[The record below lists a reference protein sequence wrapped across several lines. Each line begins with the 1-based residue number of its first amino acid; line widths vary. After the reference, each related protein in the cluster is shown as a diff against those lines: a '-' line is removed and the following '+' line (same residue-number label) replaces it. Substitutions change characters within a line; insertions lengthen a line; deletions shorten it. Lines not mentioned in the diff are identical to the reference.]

1 MPELYDLYAPYLWT
15 GLAAILLVVIGWLLA
30 LTVRL
35 NRAVRHYQRITRG
48 VDGGDLKWILE
59 RELWRIQEASEKAD
73 ALAVRSDK
81 IAADLERCIQRVGVV
96 RFNPF
101 QDTGGDQS
109 FAIALLDA
117 RGDGVVLTGMYG
129 RKETRFYA
137 KPIQGGSS
145 SYALTPEELEAIQ
158 RALGSAPTAA

>member
-1 MPELYDLYAPYLWT
+1 M
-15 GLAAILLVVIGWLLA
+15 
-30 LTVRL
+30 RL

-59 RELWRIQEASEKAD
+59 REIWRIQEATEKTD
-73 ALAVRSDK
+73 VLARRTDVL
-81 IAADLERCIQRVGVV
+81 AAVQERCVQRVGIV

-109 FAIALLDA
+109 FSVAMLDA
-117 RGDGVVLTGMYG
+117 HGDGLVLTGMYS

-137 KPIQGGSS
+137 KPIQGNTS
-145 SYALTPEELEAIQ
+145 SYTLTPEETEAIQ
-158 RALGSAPTAA
+158 KSGAGQAA

>member
-1 MPELYDLYAPYLWT
+1 MGILEWYSLYAPYVA
-15 GLAAILLVVIGWLLA
+15 LALAIALAVALVWLLVLS
-30 LTVRL
+30 TRL

-59 RELWRIQEASEKAD
+59 REIWRIQEAAERTDLLVHRTD
-73 ALAVRSDK
+73 ALA
-81 IAADLERCIQRVGVV
+81 ATQERCVQRVGMV

-109 FAIALLDA
+109 FSIAVLDA
-117 RGDGVVLTGMYG
+117 RGDGFVLTGMYS

-137 KPIQGGSS
+137 KPVQHNTS
-145 SYALTPEELEAIQ
+145 SYSLTPEETEAIQ
-158 RALGSAPTAA
+158 KASEGPGA

>member
-1 MPELYDLYAPYLWT
+1 MLEWYSLYGPYVVL
-15 GLAAILLVVIGWLLA
+15 GLAALLVVALIWLLA
-30 LTVRL
+30 LNVRL

-59 RELWRIQEASEKAD
+59 REIWRIQEATEKTEV
-73 ALAVRSDK
+73 LARRTDVL
-81 IAADLERCIQRVGVV
+81 AAVQERCVQRVGIV

-109 FAIALLDA
+109 FSVAMLDA
-117 RGDGVVLTGMYG
+117 HGDGLVLTGIYS

-137 KPIQGGSS
+137 KPILGNTS
-145 SYALTPEELEAIQ
+145 SYTLTPEETEAIQ
-158 RALGSAPTAA
+158 KSGVGQAA

>member
-1 MPELYDLYAPYLWT
+1 MFEWYSLYAPYIAL
-15 GLAAILLVVIGWLLA
+15 GLAVLLVAALSWLL
-30 LTVRL
+30 LLNVRL

-59 RELWRIQEASEKAD
+59 RELWRIQEATEKTET
-73 ALAVRSDK
+73 LARRTDVL
-81 IAADLERCIQRVGVV
+81 ATVQERCVQRVGLV

-109 FAIALLDA
+109 FSLAMLDA
-117 RGDGVVLTGMYG
+117 HGDGLVLTGMYS

-137 KPIQGGSS
+137 KPIRGNTSD
-145 SYALTPEELEAIQ
+145 YTLAPEELDAIQ
-158 RALGSAPTAA
+158 KAGAGQAA